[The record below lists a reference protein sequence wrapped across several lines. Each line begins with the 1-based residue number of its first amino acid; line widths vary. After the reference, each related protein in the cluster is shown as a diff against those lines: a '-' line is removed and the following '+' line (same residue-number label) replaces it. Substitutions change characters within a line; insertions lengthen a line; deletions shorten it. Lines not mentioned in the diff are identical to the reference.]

1 MLAISA
7 TTIRLRNTDTRTF
20 RRQTSSRSRRE
31 STVHRR
37 TSTAVDVQVSMMP
50 DLSQDISTEQTTWEE
65 IMEIK
70 AMPVPMSQ
78 KKEMKA
84 KILVS
89 VFHSQQGITHPLLS
103 RSALRPYN
111 LISFM
116 YVIIICLIV
125 RLSRVIEVLYP
136 VSQGPSTNLSFLS
149 WVVPALE
156 Q

>member
-1 MLAISA
+1 M
-7 TTIRLRNTDTRTF
+7 
-20 RRQTSSRSRRE
+20 
-31 STVHRR
+31 HRR

-89 VFHSQQGITHPLLS
+89 VFRTQQGITHS
-103 RSALRPYN
+103 
-111 LISFM
+111 
-116 YVIIICLIV
+116 VIVQIGIV
-125 RLSRVIEVLYP
+125 SK
-136 VSQGPSTNLSFLS
+136 
-149 WVVPALE
+149 
-156 Q
+156 